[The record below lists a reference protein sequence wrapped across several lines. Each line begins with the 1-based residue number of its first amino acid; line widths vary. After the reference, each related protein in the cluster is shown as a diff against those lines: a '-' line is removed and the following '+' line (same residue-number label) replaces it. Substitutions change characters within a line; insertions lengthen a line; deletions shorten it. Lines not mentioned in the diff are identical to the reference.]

1 MDQVQEGHKLI
12 NQKVQESITKYKSSI
27 DKKTRVIK
35 FEEKDF
41 VWAILTKEW
50 FSMVEYNKMAMD
62 PVEIIVK
69 INPNAF

>member
-1 MDQVQEGHKLI
+1 LI

-41 VWAILTKEW
+41 LWAILTKEW

>member
-1 MDQVQEGHKLI
+1 LI